1 MIFQWEEFK
10 LLAADSI
17 DAARTALLDLLSNYQ
32 GFTGQKVSVVFDA
45 YRTERTPESKSSWQN
60 VEVVFTKK
68 GETADAYIEREAH
81 EKADRYKITVATSDN
96 LEQLTVLRLGA
107 LRMSA
112 GMLAEEIKR
121 VTAFK

>member
-1 MIFQWEEFK
+1 MIFQWEKFR

-60 VEVVFTKK
+60 VEVVFTRK
-68 GETADAYIEREAH
+68 GETADAYIEREVH

-112 GMLAEEIKR
+112 GMLAEEIRR